1 MKLEKEIENEILCF
15 LNEIGIFAWKNQ
27 SVGIYDE
34 RKKCYRRS
42 NNRFHLRGV
51 PDIISIMPNGRF
63 LGIEVKSPTG
73 RPTEDQLKF
82 ISKSNECGALC
93 FIARSVEQTYDEIE
107 KHWPGIQDFRH
118 ILNKYIQLGL
128 S

>member
-34 RKKCYRRS
+34 RKKCYRRPK
-42 NNRFHLRGV
+42 NRHHIKGV
-51 PDIISIMPNGRF
+51 SDIIGILPSGRF
-63 LGIEVKSPTG
+63 IGIEVKSESG
-73 RPTEDQLKF
+73 RASEDQLKF
-82 ISKSNECGALC
+82 ITRANDRNGLC
-93 FIARSVEQTYDEIE
+93 FISRSVEQTYDEIE

-128 S
+128 